1 MARNGHL
8 LNDFNPEFFRVPFV
22 AHTSLCLSHLR
33 IFSAIPGGPDHS
45 RQFFKNSIQLTVKSI
60 IKLLCPALF
69 TKTVVNE
76 LVVNDDF
83 VYQRAK
89 RP

>member
-1 MARNGHL
+1 MASNGQL
-8 LNDFNPEFFRVPFV
+8 LNGFNPEFFGVPFV

-60 IKLLCPALF
+60 IKLLCPTLF
-69 TKTVVNE
+69 AEAVVDE
-76 LVVNDDF
+76 VVVNDDLMR
-83 VYQRAK
+83 QRAK